1 MQKLMTDSAEY
12 LNHLLQQQKQAFLTT
27 QYPSLQQ
34 RRMWLKQLKT
44 LLVEHQQYIIDAIS
58 ADFGHRSADETRL
71 VEILPSVM
79 GIQHTLKHLKKWM
92 KPSRRQVSIL
102 FQPAQAYVM
111 YQPLGVVGIIVPWNY
126 PLFLAVGPL
135 CQALAAGNRVML
147 KMSEFTPH
155 FSALF
160 QKIIAQ
166 VFPEDLVSVVT
177 GDHNIAQQFS
187 ALPFDHLLFTG
198 ATSIGRQVMR
208 SASEHLTPVTLE
220 LGGKS
225 PSVIGKDAPLE
236 ESVRRIVFGKAINS
250 GQTCVAPDYVFVP
263 QDLSQQF
270 IDLYIKTIRQFYPEL
285 SNNPDCTQIINQRQK
300 QRLNLYL
307 DDAQAKGAKV
317 ICIYPED
324 EAHFGHYLVYDIND
338 DMLLM
343 QNEIFG
349 SILPVL
355 TYQNID
361 EVMTYIN
368 QHDRPLALY
377 YFGYDQQEQQH
388 FLKHTHSGGICLN
401 ETLVHVAQ
409 DDLPF
414 GGVGASGIGHY
425 HGHEGF
431 LTFSH
436 AKSVF
441 VRPKFSLMKL
451 IYPPYGTRLQKL
463 IFRLFLR

>member
-1 MQKLMTDSAEY
+1 MTDSAEY

-34 RRMWLKQLKT
+34 RRMWLKQLKA
-44 LLVEHQQYIIDAIS
+44 LLIEHQQHIIDAIS

-79 GIQHTLKHLKKWM
+79 GIQHTLKHLKTWM

-160 QKIIAQ
+160 QKIIAK

-177 GDHNIAQQFS
+177 GDYNVAQQFS

-236 ESVRRIVFGKAINS
+236 ESVRRIVFGKIINS
-250 GQTCVAPDYVFVP
+250 GQTCVAPDYVFV
-263 QDLSQQF
+263 QHDLLQQF
-270 IDLYIKTIRQFYPEL
+270 IDSYTKTIRQFYPEL
-285 SNNPDCTQIINQRQK
+285 SHNPDCTQIINQRQK
-300 QRLNLYL
+300 QRLKLYL
-307 DDAQAKGAKV
+307 DDAQAKGAQV

-324 EAHFGHYLVYDIND
+324 EAHFGHYLVCDVND

-349 SILPVL
+349 SILPIL

-361 EVMTYIN
+361 EAMTYIN

-451 IYPPYGTRLQKL
+451 IYPPYGTWLQKL